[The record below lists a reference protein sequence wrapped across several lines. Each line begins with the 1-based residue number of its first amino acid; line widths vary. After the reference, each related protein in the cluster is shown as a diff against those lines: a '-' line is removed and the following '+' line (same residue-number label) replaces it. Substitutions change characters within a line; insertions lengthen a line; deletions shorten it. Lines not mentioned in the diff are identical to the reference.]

1 MYLESICCQLMIND
15 MNFSLLRDIFSS
27 LFLEMRL
34 ELSTGAGLATSTA
47 RATIHQEITTL
58 KRKRKE
64 GSVLYYFQSQ

>member
-1 MYLESICCQLMIND
+1 
-15 MNFSLLRDIFSS
+15 
-27 LFLEMRL
+27 MRI
-34 ELSTGAGLATSTA
+34 ELSTGSGLATSTA